1 MRVTGR
7 LDLASPPEGSRLD
20 AETQLFRLC
29 VLTEPVSTYH
39 SYSKK
44 RRDSSGCL
52 SRSSPPVHE
61 TSEEAAR
68 R

>member
-29 VLTEPVSTYH
+29 VLTEPF
-39 SYSKK
+39 
-44 RRDSSGCL
+44 RRTTVIPENDVTRQG
-52 SRSSPPVHE
+52 
-61 TSEEAAR
+61 A
-68 R
+68 